1 MEVPLRCELL
11 RRELM
16 AAGEMLH
23 DDSNGQP
30 EGGSLPTMN
39 QCGAEKNAASVEA
52 YHLCEAATKGKL
64 TEKKLTQK
72 NLTQKKQIVVMRK
85 WMLKAP
91 NRSVHKKTKLFWKT
105 KKKKIPIKWGQRKV
119 LYCEQND
126 GEGARTPL
134 REAGGHKK
142 GFALYWVPETGWSST
157 PCVVCSLGKSTCHLG
172 REVTTLVLPPR
183 EGEAQAKRRAN
194 NRISSDG
201 GSTSIALEG
210 RRCAMRRWKE
220 HPHGFLL
227 RRWKEHPHGFL
238 LRRWKEHPQRFLLR
252 RWKNHPHGFLLR
264 RWKEQPQRFLL
275 RRWKNHPHGFLLRR
289 WKEQPQRFLL
299 RRWKEHPHG
308 FLLRRWKEQ
317 PQRFL
322 LRRWKNHPHNFPL
335 RRCKEHPYTF
345 LIGRLLRGDNTHC
358 ILAKMSRGQV
368 TLSLSVR
375 IISPFKALHLPDDDD
390 VLLFFHCERRMTSR
404 SKSGSGDKPCEEGM
418 HLVRGKQTNKK
429 KKRRKEEKKKKKK
442 SHFSAGKLHL
452 CQAHVIL
459 RATHGAG
466 VCHPRAREA
475 SRRGPSAAPAGEQ
488 SQVEQVQQAEQAEG
502 LQAQQPREGLQAK
515 QPRPERTDWR
525 SRVKRKVTS
534 TRYVAQLAC
543 PCSPRLSRGSK
554 RAAWCVETPS
564 CPHVICA
571 TKMHM
576 QPNDAPIDSRKGK
589 KLPVRAPLPPQ
600 PLQLVQPPLPLQP
613 LLPVGVPL
621 NPWEPRGGN
630 DSRAIYTNFRK
641 ALSGLLTRSD
651 EADDALSC
659 LSLLLRLFALRAY
672 KTGAVDPIGI
682 TLSRC
687 RDSCLNPRSICV
699 VLIGKGV
706 QTRRGEK
713 HSPHSH
719 RISGGTPHPTLCL
732 TTGKEETQNSL
743 AKLLSN
749 PKGCNKNRFV
759 AHRDVSLSF
768 GGYEIPSHQTA
779 KKENQIAEEPLQ
791 CDRNVPHLE
800 HQMWVV
806 KRGAHLFY
814 FPPTGGSAPTIS
826 ESGGDN
832 PAASETR
839 SGCGEYA
846 SAQKNKAARADYRRA
861 GSHGKRANRM
871 ANRHHHEQKR
881 NQRQHQ
887 QQRKKGDGANPQE
900 RPTQPWSSLNH
911 TCKNGSEK
919 KHTHKINLC
928 EEDYTQGGTR
938 EGFHNER
945 NTGEDP
951 PEVGAMRIGK
961 KDLPSGHPYEKR
973 AFQMRR
979 PNCLCNAK
987 YAGEHP
993 SGGISPPLEEETD
1006 RIRHT
1011 REDANREGGPPGE
1024 GSNPPYDEVHPG
1036 EFLFGGGSGS
1046 NGLNRL
1052 TNLHKRYDGV
1062 DCATP
1067 LATHPGEGQNV
1078 ECFPKGVRAIKR
1090 SSAYGREESKKRNPP
1105 KWSDPRDSPPNEH
1118 PHKKK
1123 KKLSPFC
1130 TTKCEDKAEGSSLV
1144 GGDSPNGFA
1153 PSHGD
1158 EGNDLAAIPSSY
1170 VERDPLRM
1178 AKPSGGVFA
1187 TPTLFDRSSLDE
1199 PNRSAAPP
1207 VEGATYEWF
1216 ELATGTP
1223 AGKPRFDESSSDEDS
1238 LIGENIPRGAAHW
1251 VGSIP
1256 KGCNYPS
1263 KRYVH
1268 PPERHPY
1275 LWNVWPANRMEV
1287 ALSGGGTPDGEGA
1300 VEQRGSGSDSGGDS
1314 GSDGT
1319 TVANAREG
1327 GQQEKKKEKK
1337 NSDSNNRS
1345 NRNRSDGDDEA
1356 ASQAG
1361 SSLSDGD
1368 SGADL
1373 EVAVMERHSSILV
1386 NRGIRT
1392 KKCVDYSLYNTYA
1405 KSSFLQCAEQA
1416 DNHFIG
1422 NYLDRYNDENFQH
1435 LRQKV
1440 KLCLS
1445 RTFANL
1451 KTTSETCVLHFT
1463 NLIFD
1468 LYISRFNSKDE
1479 IIESIINDIVTEE
1492 KQFSDVM
1499 IQLLKEFYPKVYSD
1513 FVFKEQLKGKYNI
1526 LYKELKD
1533 SCDLIYHFVAIICL
1547 FISQKYYNY
1556 RLISIDLIA
1565 KTYCKS
1571 HLEGLRK
1578 VYSRN
1583 NELIKDASPD
1593 YYSAT
1598 QYLDATFCAHSVNK
1612 NFALEVEICILKKL
1626 NYDLSI
1632 PTPYSLLDSL
1642 LKANENINFL
1652 KLKNDY
1658 NATEGE
1664 ILLRIA
1670 SIDNTF
1676 LKYKSSTLSMAIY
1689 EILNFNICKDKMQKE
1704 LFHFT
1709 NFQADFGLEAVGGK
1723 LAVDTVDTVETVS
1736 TPTAANAASAAN
1748 LANDACRTSPRGGAA
1763 EQKKKQELKL
1773 LKRQARSLVI
1783 AEEEDRF
1790 ITASKYIN
1798 QKALLYQCV
1807 KRTLICVCAAIKKRV
1822 PRYYYD
1828 SDLDRTDGLKGYI
1841 RSFHNGKRGYLDR
1854 LRQKRQAVKG
1864 GAVNER
1870 AANEKAVK
1878 GEAAMERTATGE
1890 AKADPSNEET
1900 PESATVSAD
1909 AATTAATT
1917 AITAESASPPSGKK
1931 RKRAEGAKA
1940 ADDEAADDERK
1951 DQDKFQNAKKK
1962 IKKKIKKMIKK
1973 LNALRWEDI
1982 PIQYCT
1988 PYLLQGEEIK
1998 IYLKKDDEEVADR
2011 DGKNAQNGS
2020 SGRKNSLSGSKGGS
2034 KKNYVI
2040 GTRTNSTDEHLV
2052 FYYNYLSKLRSR
2064 LVEGMKYFLRRIK
2077 RIKNRHVCVSMVNL
2091 SYLLNKKGL
2100 RKKRKKERKKKN
2112 IPLYKQLTNEIK
2124 IFFMWLY
2131 KLTNIEIRPL
2141 IRFADLKYIAC
2152 IKCYERSYAK
2162 YVARALGG
2170 GAKREGGEAEGGKHT
2185 STKHGSSKH
2194 RSSKHGSSKQRSS
2207 KHRSSKHRSSKH
2219 TSPKGGAPKRSRR
2232 SSLEKKYAQEV
2243 SQFAEAENK
2252 KFYPYLKRSS
2262 SMADLTG
2269 GHCTGK
2275 VNRKGAARKS
2285 GKEAK
2290 SKCSKKEGLVQNKT
2304 NFYEQASQNAK
2315 SEECEMASWKKKKKK
2330 KNEQGDEGDQGD
2342 AGDQCDEGDDPV
2354 ECPAAN
2360 ELDMQ
2365 STLDDFLLRKKEY
2378 ESLEKEKPFRE
2389 EQLDGHPGQVFAMPL
2404 QDNATKISSD
2414 WITINDPQVDECAK
2428 ELMECF
2434 LKWKN
2439 KNYISKNWTFN
2450 EYPNC
2455 KEYYFSLVFGDLK
2468 SSETMKGIIEMM
2480 HMKYNHLL
2488 NIYKEINVQADCME
2502 YD

>member
-1 MEVPLRCELL
+1 
-11 RRELM
+11 
-16 AAGEMLH
+16 
-23 DDSNGQP
+23 
-30 EGGSLPTMN
+30 
-39 QCGAEKNAASVEA
+39 
-52 YHLCEAATKGKL
+52 
-64 TEKKLTQK
+64 
-72 NLTQKKQIVVMRK
+72 
-85 WMLKAP
+85 
-91 NRSVHKKTKLFWKT
+91 
-105 KKKKIPIKWGQRKV
+105 
-119 LYCEQND
+119 
-126 GEGARTPL
+126 
-134 REAGGHKK
+134 
-142 GFALYWVPETGWSST
+142 
-157 PCVVCSLGKSTCHLG
+157 
-172 REVTTLVLPPR
+172 
-183 EGEAQAKRRAN
+183 
-194 NRISSDG
+194 
-201 GSTSIALEG
+201 
-210 RRCAMRRWKE
+210 
-220 HPHGFLL
+220 
-227 RRWKEHPHGFL
+227 
-238 LRRWKEHPQRFLLR
+238 
-252 RWKNHPHGFLLR
+252 
-264 RWKEQPQRFLL
+264 
-275 RRWKNHPHGFLLRR
+275 
-289 WKEQPQRFLL
+289 
-299 RRWKEHPHG
+299 
-308 FLLRRWKEQ
+308 
-317 PQRFL
+317 
-322 LRRWKNHPHNFPL
+322 
-335 RRCKEHPYTF
+335 
-345 LIGRLLRGDNTHC
+345 
-358 ILAKMSRGQV
+358 MSRGQV

-404 SKSGSGDKPCEEGM
+404 SKSGSGDKPCEEGR
-418 HLVRGKQTNKK
+418 HRVVARRRRPRG
-429 KKRRKEEKKKKKK
+429 
-442 SHFSAGKLHL
+442 S
-452 CQAHVIL
+452 
-459 RATHGAG
+459 
-466 VCHPRAREA
+466 
-475 SRRGPSAAPAGEQ
+475 SRRWSKC
-488 SQVEQVQQAEQAEG
+488 S
-502 LQAQQPREGLQAK
+502 K
-515 QPRPERTDWR
+515 R
-525 SRVKRKVTS
+525 SKRKG
-534 TRYVAQLAC
+534 
-543 PCSPRLSRGSK
+543 SRHSSHGKDSK
-554 RAAWCVETPS
+554 QSSHGRS
-564 CPHVICA
+564 
-571 TKMHM
+571 
-576 QPNDAPIDSRKGK
+576 
-589 KLPVRAPLPPQ
+589 
-600 PLQLVQPPLPLQP
+600 
-613 LLPVGVPL
+613 
-621 NPWEPRGGN
+621 EPTGE
-630 DSRAIYTNFRK
+630 AE
-641 ALSGLLTRSD
+641 SD
-651 EADDALSC
+651 EADDDLSC

-1300 VEQRGSGSDSGGDS
+1300 VEQRGSGSDGGSDSGGDS

-2315 SEECEMASWKKKKKK
+2315 K
-2330 KNEQGDEGDQGD
+2330 
-2342 AGDQCDEGDDPV
+2342 
-2354 ECPAAN
+2354 CPAAN

>member
-194 NRISSDG
+194 NRIRG
-201 GSTSIALEG
+201 GKNTHTVFSLGGGKNTHKDFSLGGGKNTHTVFSLGGGKNTHKDFSLGGGKSTHTVFSLG
-210 RRCAMRRWKE
+210 
-220 HPHGFLL
+220 G
-227 RRWKEHPHGFL
+227 G
-238 LRRWKEHPQRFLLR
+238 
-252 RWKNHPHGFLLR
+252 KNTHKDFSLGGGKITHTVFSLGGG
-264 RWKEQPQRFLL
+264 
-275 RRWKNHPHGFLLRR
+275 KNSHKDFSLGGGKITHTT
-289 WKEQPQRFLL
+289 
-299 RRWKEHPHG
+299 
-308 FLLRRWKEQ
+308 
-317 PQRFL
+317 
-322 LRRWKNHPHNFPL
+322 FPL
-335 RRCKEHPYTF
+335 
-345 LIGRLLRGDNTHC
+345 G
-358 ILAKMSRGQV
+358 
-368 TLSLSVR
+368 
-375 IISPFKALHLPDDDD
+375 
-390 VLLFFHCERRMTSR
+390 
-404 SKSGSGDKPCEEGM
+404 GDKPCEEGM

-452 CQAHVIL
+452 CQAHV
-459 RATHGAG
+459 
-466 VCHPRAREA
+466 
-475 SRRGPSAAPAGEQ
+475 EQ
-488 SQVEQVQQAEQAEG
+488 VQQVQQAEQAEG
-502 LQAQQPREGLQAK
+502 LQAQQPR
-515 QPRPERTDWR
+515 PERTDWR
-525 SRVKRKVTS
+525 SRVKRK
-534 TRYVAQLAC
+534 
-543 PCSPRLSRGSK
+543 
-554 RAAWCVETPS
+554 
-564 CPHVICA
+564 
-571 TKMHM
+571 
-576 QPNDAPIDSRKGK
+576 PNDAPIDSRKGK

-600 PLQLVQPPLPLQP
+600 PLQSVQPPLPLQP

-651 EADDALSC
+651 EADDDLSC

-1300 VEQRGSGSDSGGDS
+1300 VEQRGSGSDGGSDSGGDS

-1319 TVANAREG
+1319 TVADAREG

-1864 GAVNER
+1864 GAAKGGAAKGGAAKGGAAKGGAAKGGAVNER

-1900 PESATVSAD
+1900 PESATISAD

-2342 AGDQCDEGDDPV
+2342 AGDQGDEGDDPV